1 MLRQYS
7 GGTLPLFNRNLVF
20 TVLGIAAAG
29 AAFGAAVLLLLGQSA
44 VL

>member
-1 MLRQYS
+1 M
-7 GGTLPLFNRNLVF
+7 PLFNLKLVF

-29 AAFGAAVLLLLGQSA
+29 AAFGAAVMLLFGQSA

>member
-1 MLRQYS
+1 MVFHSVGDALFI
-7 GGTLPLFNRNLVF
+7 FNRKLVF

-29 AAFGAAVLLLLGQSA
+29 MAFGAAVMLLLGQAA